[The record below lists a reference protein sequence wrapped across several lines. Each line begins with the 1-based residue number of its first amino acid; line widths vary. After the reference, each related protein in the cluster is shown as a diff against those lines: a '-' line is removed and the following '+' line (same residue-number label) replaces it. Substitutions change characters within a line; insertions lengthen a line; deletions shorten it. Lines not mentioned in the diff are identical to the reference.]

1 MESYMNILMNK
12 FVVYIIMDL
21 RLSETLKK
29 DELWSVPLHLGKREK
44 SPRQCA
50 TLVGASCCRCK
61 EKVCQTE
68 LRKNRG
74 TGWHMMALR
83 YSVNPELRNG
93 EKRAGYWR

>member
-1 MESYMNILMNK
+1 MWNDMESYMNILMNK

-68 LRKNRG
+68 LRKIGALDG
-74 TGWHMMALR
+74 T
-83 YSVNPELRNG
+83 
-93 EKRAGYWR
+93 